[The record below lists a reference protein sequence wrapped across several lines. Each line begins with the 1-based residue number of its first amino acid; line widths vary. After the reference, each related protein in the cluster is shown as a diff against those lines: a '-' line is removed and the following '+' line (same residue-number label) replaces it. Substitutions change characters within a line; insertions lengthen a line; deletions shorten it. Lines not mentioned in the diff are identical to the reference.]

1 MIYISV
7 CFGSFLIEF
16 LCFERSS
23 IPNLPSILR
32 SVMYTCNVLLSFVE
46 PHICH
51 NIKTGFSMETKSW
64 IIITKMNSLIS
75 HLYLLNLGKSFGC
88 TQELSLPQHS
98 LHSVRH
104 AISVLL
110 YKHPI
115 FYRCVICPRVWEPYC
130 VQFTSFCVKLA
141 LIIVYIW
148 IYRVE

>member
-1 MIYISV
+1 MF
-7 CFGSFLIEF
+7 CCL
-16 LCFERSS
+16 
-23 IPNLPSILR
+23 
-32 SVMYTCNVLLSFVE
+32 LLSLTFATTLKLE
-46 PHICH
+46 
-51 NIKTGFSMETKSW
+51 SMETQSW
-64 IIITKMNSLIS
+64 KIITKINSLIS

-148 IYRVE
+148 IYIQGGIRVWQAWVKSLLLGQ